1 MSRSYSGRVA
11 GDLLGGVSGE
21 QRQQVESRLA
31 RRRFAKGEVLFHE
44 GEPGD
49 SLHIIE
55 RGRVAVQVS
64 TPQGDVVTLTVLGA
78 GSSFGEQALIDP
90 LARRTAT
97 VVALEVCET
106 RVLHRAE
113 FDDLRARFP
122 AVDRFLV
129 EVLAA
134 HVRRLSRQ
142 VVEALHVPVEL
153 RVVRRLVDLAEL
165 YAPDS
170 ASGAPSARGG
180 LVDIPVRQEDLAS
193 MAGTTRPTANMVL
206 KRLEADGV
214 IALSRGH
221 VVVLD
226 GARLRAAA
234 R

>member
-1 MSRSYSGRVA
+1 MA

-21 QRQQVESRLA
+21 QRQLVESRLV
-31 RRRFAKGEVLFHE
+31 RRRFAAGEVLFHE
-44 GEPGD
+44 GDAGD
-49 SLHIIE
+49 SLHIIDL
-55 RGRVAVQVS
+55 GRVAVQTA
-64 TPQGDVVTLTVLGA
+64 TPNGDVVTLTVLGV

-97 VVALEVCET
+97 VVALEACET

-122 AVDRFLV
+122 SVDRFLV
-129 EVLAA
+129 ELLAA

-142 VVEALHVPVEL
+142 VVEALYVPVEQ

-165 YAPDS
+165 YALDP

-180 LVDIPVRQEDLAS
+180 QIDIAVRQEDLAS
-193 MAGTTRPTANMVL
+193 MAGTTRPTANKVL
-206 KRLEADGV
+206 KRLEADGIV
-214 IALSRGH
+214 ALSRGR
-221 VVVLD
+221 VRVLD
-226 GARLRAAA
+226 LVRLRAGV